1 MAAKNNETK
10 GLSRGKRLVIP
21 SLTVFV
27 TSFCI
32 MVLELVAARLIARSL
47 GSSLYTWTSVIGVVL
62 AGITL
67 GNYVGGRIA
76 DRFPAAKAL
85 GWLFAACSVTCVAII
100 VSNNAVGNWSSL
112 WMFSWPMRVLTHVCL
127 VFLLPSALLGT
138 ISPVVAKMA
147 LDRGLPT
154 GKTVGDIYAWGAA
167 GSIAGTFTAGYY
179 LIAQM
184 GTNAIVWA
192 IAGVLLLM
200 AILYCLRLRLLYVWA
215 AVFGCMLIMGAAPWQ
230 WAQAAGAA
238 LALRKPARENIIYE
252 DETSYCYVAVEQ
264 LSSAPDRR
272 AFMQDK
278 LKHSEMIMGDVLALE
293 YFYTHVFAALTH
305 ALSADKDKLSVLA
318 IGGGGYVYP
327 RYVEKVW
334 PGSRIDVV
342 EIDPGVT
349 EAAIQAFGLDRDS
362 SIRTFTMDARNYV
375 DTLLERES
383 KSGLK
388 TRYDFIY
395 GDALNDYSVPFQLT
409 TREFNDKIAHLL
421 TDDGVYMVELIDSL
435 GSGLFL
441 AAMVNTLE
449 KTFPYVHVITRGDLA
464 DASRNTFV
472 VVAAKRE
479 LDVADICARYKKKSQ
494 SLWHLGESDMQRLKE
509 KAAGLVL
516 TDNYAPVESL
526 LSPVVRA
533 DAANFLSSEYFKE
546 AKRLFE
552 QGKFD
557 ACVRQYRRIIKV
569 APITSVRMYNE
580 MGMVFLKQHKWAD
593 AVEAFENALNYIAE
607 EKLKINTANLRY
619 NLAMALKMAAQ
630 TERAKEQFKMAVEEY
645 RKELQ
650 ANPQSAQTH
659 ALLAKCLAALGSFDE
674 AGMHFLVA
682 VNLNPLDVET
692 HLELVK
698 NLQVQGKLEKAI
710 EHLRAAIVFMQE
722 RGKKEAAA
730 KLQKELQALQ
740 PKQSQNNH

>member
-1 MAAKNNETK
+1 MAAKKKETK
-10 GLSRGKRLVIP
+10 GLAVSKRLIIP

-67 GNYVGGRIA
+67 GNYTGGRIA

-85 GWLFAACSVTCVAII
+85 GWLFAICSVTCVAII
-100 VSNNAVGNWSSL
+100 VSNNVVGSCRWL
-112 WMFSWPMRVLTHVCL
+112 WKLGWPMRVFTHVCL

-154 GKTVGDIYAWGAA
+154 GKTVGDIYAWAAA

-179 LIAQM
+179 LIAQI
-184 GTNAIVWA
+184 GTIAIIWA
-192 IAGVLLLM
+192 IAGVLLLL
-200 AILYCLRLRLLYVWA
+200 AILYCLRLRVLYVWGV
-215 AVFGCMLIMGAAPWQ
+215 VFGCLLIMGAAPWH
-230 WAQAAGAA
+230 WARAAGAG
-238 LALRKPARENIIYE
+238 LRLRKPPSETIIYE

-278 LKHSEMIMGDVLALE
+278 LKHSEMIMNDVLDLQ
-293 YFYTHVFAALTH
+293 YFYTHVFAAITH
-305 ALSADKDKLSVLA
+305 GLSTDKNKLSVLA
-318 IGGGGYVYP
+318 LGGGGYVYP

-362 SIRTFTMDARNYV
+362 SIKTFTMDARNYV

-409 TREFNDKIAHLL
+409 TREFNDKIANLL

-435 GSGLFL
+435 HSGLFL
-441 AAMVNTLE
+441 GAMVNTME
-449 KTFPYVHVITRGDLA
+449 KTFPYVYVITRGDLA

-472 VVAAKRE
+472 AVAAKRE
-479 LDVADICARYKKKSQ
+479 LDVAVLCARYKKKSH

-516 TDNYAPVESL
+516 TDDYAPVESL

-546 AKRLFE
+546 AKQLFE

-557 ACVRQYRRIIKV
+557 DCVRKYRRIIEIS
-569 APITSVRMYNE
+569 PITSVRMYNE
-580 MGMVFLKQHKWAD
+580 IGMVFSKQHKWSD
-593 AVEAFENALNYIAE
+593 AVEAFENALAYIARQ
-607 EKLKINTANLRY
+607 KLKLNTANLRY
-619 NLAMALKMAAQ
+619 NLAMALRMADRTDQ
-630 TERAKEQFKMAVEEY
+630 AKEQFKMAVEDF

-674 AGMHFLVA
+674 AGLHFLVA
-682 VNLNPLDVET
+682 LNLNPLNVGT
-692 HLELVK
+692 HLELVR
-698 NLQVQGKLEKAI
+698 NLEVQGKLEKAI
-710 EHLRAAIVFMQE
+710 EHLRAAIVFMQG
-722 RGKKEAAA
+722 RGKKEEAA
-730 KLQKELQALQ
+730 KLHKQLQVLQ
-740 PKQSQNNH
+740 SKQSQKD